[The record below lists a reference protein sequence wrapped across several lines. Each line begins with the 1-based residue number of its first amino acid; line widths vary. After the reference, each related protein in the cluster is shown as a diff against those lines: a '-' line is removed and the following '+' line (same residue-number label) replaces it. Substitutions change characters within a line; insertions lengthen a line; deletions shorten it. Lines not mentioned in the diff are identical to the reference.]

1 MNQVISDPV
10 TMEQKRRKVMLCA
23 AAVVLVAVLIVFVI
37 GLLREP
43 APKTFTTAGM
53 QITLTDAFKESKP
66 KNFTMCY
73 GAKEMAVYTL
83 KEAFSLSEGLEEN
96 TLQEYT
102 ARLLAANELS
112 SDIEI
117 VEENGLCYFERS
129 FTNSKGVTYHYFCFS
144 FKAPDAFWSI
154 QFAVHEED
162 TEALRDTVFS
172 YANSVTF
179 PQ

>member
-1 MNQVISDPV
+1 
-10 TMEQKRRKVMLCA
+10 MEQKRRRVLLA
-23 AAVVLVAVLIVFVI
+23 TVSVVLVAVLTIFLM
-37 GLLREP
+37 GLLRKPE
-43 APKTFTTAGM
+43 PKTFTTAGM
-53 QITLTDAFKESKP
+53 QITLTDAFQESKP

-73 GAKEMAVYTL
+73 GTKDMAIYTL
-83 KEAFSLSEGLEEN
+83 KETFALAEDLEDC

-102 ARLLAANELS
+102 ARLLEANQLS
-112 SDIEI
+112 ADIAI

-129 FTNSKGVTYHYFCFS
+129 FTNSEGVTYHYFCFS

-162 TEALRDTVFS
+162 TEALRDTVFG